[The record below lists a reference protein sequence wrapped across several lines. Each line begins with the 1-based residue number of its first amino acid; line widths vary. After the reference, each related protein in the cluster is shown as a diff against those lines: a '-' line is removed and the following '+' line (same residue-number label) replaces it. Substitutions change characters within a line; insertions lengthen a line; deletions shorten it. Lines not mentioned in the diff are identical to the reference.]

1 MLLRKLKLR
10 KLLKKLAIQGN
21 RLEWIK
27 KKRKNLPEQVEKKLD
42 ENIRKISDV
51 FDEKER
57 AKRDSD
63 CEKISQERYDEKYP
77 KITVEYVKKALG
89 ETNYNMDHYFKKYR
103 QNALWEL
110 FDELWL
116 VVLVALLLKFFVIGS
131 FRVPTGS
138 MVDTIEIGDNLF
150 VSMFYYG
157 LTLPFAESQFVE
169 FADPKRGDIITFTE
183 PGPDKKALVKRVIGV
198 PGDTIFITGKNVY
211 VNGKKLEREESGKVG
226 YYSSRGRIEE
236 TTQYTETDEN
246 GNIYKVIYNDSFTDE
261 IREQINARCPYC
273 NRSFT
278 VPERNYFVMGDN
290 RDDSLDSRYWGFVP
304 RGNVQGKPLFVWF
317 SVQFGSSV
325 FDIKELRLNRIGHF
339 FK

>member
-1 MLLRKLKLR
+1 MLKKIKFRKI
-10 KLLKKLAIQGN
+10 LKKLAIQGN

-27 KKRKNLPEQVEKKLD
+27 RKRKNLPEQVEKKLN
-42 ENIRKISDV
+42 ENIQRISEIFEENRKLHGKGENRQKP
-51 FDEKER
+51 DESKL
-57 AKRDSD
+57 
-63 CEKISQERYDEKYP
+63 
-77 KITVEYVKKALG
+77 TLEYVGKMLG
-89 ETNYNMDHYFKKYR
+89 ETNYNMERYFKKYR
-103 QNALWEL
+103 QSTAGEL

-157 LTLPFAESQFVE
+157 LTLPFAENQFVE

-183 PGPDKKALVKRVIGV
+183 PTPAKKALVKRVIGV
-198 PGDTIFITGKNVY
+198 PGDTIFIHGRDVY
-211 VNGKKLEREESGKVG
+211 VNGEKLERENVGKVT
-226 YYSSRGRIEE
+226 YFSSRNREE
-236 TTQYTETDEN
+236 VTTQYIETNEN
-246 GNIYKVIYNDSFTDE
+246 GKSYKVIYNDTFTDE
-261 IREQINARCPYC
+261 IREQINKKCPYC

-290 RDDSLDSRYWGFVP
+290 RDDSLDSRFWGFVP
-304 RGNVQGKPLFVWF
+304 RNNVQGKPLFVWF
-317 SVQFGSSV
+317 SVQFGDSI
-325 FDIKELRLNRIGHF
+325 FDVKELRLNRIGHV

>member
-1 MLLRKLKLR
+1 M
-10 KLLKKLAIQGN
+10 LKKLAIQGN

-27 KKRKNLPEQVEKKLD
+27 KKRKGLPEQVEKKLA
-42 ENIRKISDV
+42 ENIQKIAEI
-51 FDEKER
+51 FEEK
-57 AKRDSD
+57 KKLHDSD
-63 CEKISQERYDEKYP
+63 TVNAKTDETKLSL
-77 KITVEYVKKALG
+77 EYVGKTLG
-89 ETNYNMDHYFKKYR
+89 ETEYNMQRYFRKYR
-103 QNALWEL
+103 QSTAGEL

-116 VVLVALLLKFFVIGS
+116 VVLVALILKFFVIGS

-183 PGPDKKALVKRVIGV
+183 PGPEKKALVKRVIGV
-198 PGDTIFITGKNVY
+198 PGDSIFIHGKEVY
-211 VNGKKLEREESGKVG
+211 VNGRKLERKEAGKVS
-226 YYSSRGRIEE
+226 YYSSRNRLEE
-236 TTQYTETDEN
+236 TTQFIEKDEN
-246 GNIYKVIYNDSFTDE
+246 GNEYKVIYNDSFTDD
-261 IREQINARCPYC
+261 IREQINLKCPYC
-273 NRSFT
+273 NRSFK

-290 RDDSLDSRYWGFVP
+290 RDDSLDSRFWGFVP

-317 SVQFGSSV
+317 SVQFGNSI
-325 FDIKELRLNRIGHF
+325 FDIKELRLDRIGHV

>member
-1 MLLRKLKLR
+1 MLGKLKLR

-27 KKRKNLPEQVEKKLD
+27 KKRKNLPEQTEKKLD
-42 ENIRKISDV
+42 ENIRKISEV
-51 FDEKER
+51 FEEKNKLKESGGTV
-57 AKRDSD
+57 KSGDS
-63 CEKISQERYDEKYP
+63 KLSP
-77 KITVEYVKKALG
+77 EYIGKLLG
-89 ETNYNMDHYFKKYR
+89 ETSYNMEHYFKQFR
-103 QNALWEL
+103 QNALGEL

-116 VVLVALLLKFFVIGS
+116 VVLVALILKFFVIGS

-183 PGPDKKALVKRVIGV
+183 PGPEKKALVKRVIGV
-198 PGDTIFITGKNVY
+198 PGDTIFIHGKEIY
-211 VNGKKLEREESGKVG
+211 VNGHKLVREETGKVS

-236 TTQYTETDEN
+236 TTQYEETDEN
-246 GNIYKVIYNDSFTDE
+246 GNTYKIIYNDSFNDE
-261 IREQINARCPYC
+261 LREQINAKCPYC

-290 RDDSLDSRYWGFVP
+290 RDDSLDSRFWGFVP
-304 RGNVQGKPLFVWF
+304 RGNIQGKPLFVWF
-317 SVQFGSSV
+317 SVQFGNSV
-325 FDIKELRLNRIGHF
+325 FDVKELRLNRIGHV

>member
-1 MLLRKLKLR
+1 MKTEGFVFDRIKLR
-10 KLLKKLAIQGN
+10 KVLKKLAIQGN

-42 ENIRKISDV
+42 ENIKKISEI
-51 FDEKER
+51 FEEKKGLTEN
-57 AKRDSD
+57 K
-63 CEKISQERYDEKYP
+63 P
-77 KITVEYVKKALG
+77 KAGESKLTLEYIKKVLG
-89 ETNYNMDHYFKKYR
+89 ETEYNMNRYFKDYR
-103 QNALWEL
+103 QNAALEL

-116 VVLVALLLKFFVIGS
+116 VVLIALILKFFVIGS

-157 LTLPFAESQFVE
+157 LTLPFAKSQFVE

-198 PGDTIFITGKNVY
+198 PGDTIYIVGNNVY
-211 VNGKKLEREESGKVG
+211 VNNKKLEREEIGKVS
-226 YYSSRGRIEE
+226 YYSSRNKVEE
-236 TTQYTETDEN
+236 TTQYTETDESGRKYN
-246 GNIYKVIYNDSFTDE
+246 VIYNDSFTDE
-261 IREQINARCPYC
+261 IREQINLKCPYC

-278 VPERNYFVMGDN
+278 VPDRNYFVMGDN

-304 RGNVQGKPLFVWF
+304 RSNIQGKPLFVWF
-317 SVQFGSSV
+317 SIQFGNSI
-325 FDIKELRLNRIGHF
+325 FDIKEFRPDRIGHV

>member
-1 MLLRKLKLR
+1 M
-10 KLLKKLAIQGN
+10 LKKLAIQGN

-27 KKRKNLPEQVEKKLD
+27 RKRKNLPEQVEKKLD
-42 ENIRKISDV
+42 ENIRKISEV
-51 FDEKER
+51 FEEKKRLQESNVNP
-57 AKRDSD
+57 AKSD
-63 CEKISQERYDEKYP
+63 NSKLSL
-77 KITVEYVKKALG
+77 EYIRKMLG
-89 ETNYNMDHYFKKYR
+89 ETAYNMDHYFKKYR

-116 VVLVALLLKFFVIGS
+116 VVLIALILKFFVIGS

-157 LTLPFAESQFVE
+157 LTMPFAESQFVE

-183 PGPDKKALVKRVIGV
+183 PGPEKKALVKRVVGL
-198 PGDTIFITGKNVY
+198 PGDTIFIHGENVY
-211 VNGKKLEREESGKVG
+211 VNGHKLEREESGKVS

-236 TTQYTETDEN
+236 TTQYIETDEN
-246 GNIYKVIYNDSFTDE
+246 GNKYKVIYNDSFNDE
-261 IREQINARCPYC
+261 IREQINMKCPYC

-290 RDDSLDSRYWGFVP
+290 RDDSLDSRFWGFVP
-304 RGNVQGKPLFVWF
+304 RGNIQGKPLFVWF
-317 SVQFGSSV
+317 SVQFGNSI
-325 FDIKELRLNRIGHF
+325 FDVKELRLNRIGHF

>member
-1 MLLRKLKLR
+1 M
-10 KLLKKLAIQGN
+10 LKKLAIQGN

-27 KKRKNLPEQVEKKLD
+27 RKRKNLPEQVEKKLD
-42 ENIRKISDV
+42 ENIRKISEV
-51 FDEKER
+51 FEEKKRLQESNVNP
-57 AKRDSD
+57 AKSD
-63 CEKISQERYDEKYP
+63 NSKLSL
-77 KITVEYVKKALG
+77 EYIRKMLG
-89 ETNYNMDHYFKKYR
+89 ETAYNMDHYFKKYR

-116 VVLVALLLKFFVIGS
+116 VVLIALILKFFVIGS

-157 LTLPFAESQFVE
+157 LTMPFAESQFVE

-183 PGPDKKALVKRVIGV
+183 PGPEKKALVKRVVGL
-198 PGDTIFITGKNVY
+198 PGDTIFIHGENVY
-211 VNGKKLEREESGKVG
+211 VNGHKLEREETGKVS

-236 TTQYTETDEN
+236 TTQYIETDEN
-246 GNIYKVIYNDSFTDE
+246 GNKYKVIYNDSFNDE
-261 IREQINARCPYC
+261 IREQINMKCPYC

-290 RDDSLDSRYWGFVP
+290 RDDSLDSRFWGFVP
-304 RGNVQGKPLFVWF
+304 RGNIQGKPLFVWF
-317 SVQFGSSV
+317 SVQFGNSI
-325 FDIKELRLNRIGHF
+325 FDVKELRLNRIGHF

>member
-1 MLLRKLKLR
+1 MLGKLKLR

-27 KKRKNLPEQVEKKLD
+27 KKRKNLPEQTEKKLD
-42 ENIRKISDV
+42 ENIRKISEV
-51 FDEKER
+51 FEEKNKLKESGGTV
-57 AKRDSD
+57 KSGDS
-63 CEKISQERYDEKYP
+63 KLSP
-77 KITVEYVKKALG
+77 EYIGKLLG
-89 ETNYNMDHYFKKYR
+89 ETSYNMEHYFKQFR
-103 QNALWEL
+103 QNALGEL
-110 FDELWL
+110 FYELWL
-116 VVLVALLLKFFVIGS
+116 VVLVALILKFFVIGS

-183 PGPDKKALVKRVIGV
+183 PGPEKKALVKRVIGV
-198 PGDTIFITGKNVY
+198 PGDTIFIHGKEIY
-211 VNGKKLEREESGKVG
+211 VNGHKLVREETGKVS

-236 TTQYTETDEN
+236 TTQYEETDEN
-246 GNIYKVIYNDSFTDE
+246 GNTYKIIYNDSFNDE
-261 IREQINARCPYC
+261 LREQINAKCPYC

-290 RDDSLDSRYWGFVP
+290 RDDSLDSRFWGFVP
-304 RGNVQGKPLFVWF
+304 RGNIQGKPLFVWF
-317 SVQFGSSV
+317 SVQFGNSV
-325 FDIKELRLNRIGHF
+325 FDVKELRLNRIGHV

>member
-1 MLLRKLKLR
+1 MFEKYRTN
-10 KLLKKLAIQGN
+10 KLLKKLAIYGN
-21 RLEWIK
+21 RLQWIK
-27 KKRKNLPEQVEKKLD
+27 KKRKNLPEQTEKKLD
-42 ENIRKISDV
+42 ENIKKISDI
-51 FDEKER
+51 FEEKNKLRENGG
-57 AKRDSD
+57 KLPQTEDS
-63 CEKISQERYDEKYP
+63 KLSL
-77 KITVEYVKKALG
+77 EYVKKALG
-89 ETNYNMDHYFKKYR
+89 ETNYNMDHYFKKYK
-103 QNALWEL
+103 QSTAGEL

-116 VVLVALLLKFFVIGS
+116 VVLVALILKFFVIGS

-169 FADPKRGDIITFTE
+169 FADPKRGEIITFTE

-198 PGDTIFITGKNVY
+198 PGDTIFITGKNIY
-211 VNGKKLEREESGKVG
+211 VNGKKLEREEVGKVG

-246 GNIYKVIYNDSFTDE
+246 GNSYKVIYNDSFTDE
-261 IREQINARCPYC
+261 IREQVNTRCPYC

-317 SVQFGSSV
+317 SIQFGNSPL
-325 FDIKELRLNRIGHF
+325 DIKELRLDRIGHF

>member
-1 MLLRKLKLR
+1 MFEKIKLR

-27 KKRKNLPEQVEKKLD
+27 KKRKNLPDQVLKKLD
-42 ENIRKISDV
+42 ENIQKITGI
-51 FDEKER
+51 FDEKRKLQETGGTA
-57 AKRDSD
+57 AKNS
-63 CEKISQERYDEKYP
+63 ETKLSPEFVSK
-77 KITVEYVKKALG
+77 VLG
-89 ETNYNMDHYFKKYR
+89 ETEYNFQHYFKKYR
-103 QNALWEL
+103 QSTAGEL

-116 VVLVALLLKFFVIGS
+116 VVLVALVLKFFVIGS

-198 PGDTIFITGKNVY
+198 PGDTIYIVGKNIY
-211 VNGKKLEREESGKVG
+211 VNDHKLEREESGKVS
-226 YYSSRGRIEE
+226 YYSSRNRLEE
-236 TTQYTETDEN
+236 TTQYIEKDEN
-246 GNIYKVIYNDSFTDE
+246 GNEYKVIYNDSFTDD

-290 RDDSLDSRYWGFVP
+290 RDDSLDSRFWGFVP

-317 SVQFGSSV
+317 SVQFGNSI
-325 FDIKELRLNRIGHF
+325 FDVRELRLNRIGHV

>member
-1 MLLRKLKLR
+1 MLGKLKLR

-27 KKRKNLPEQVEKKLD
+27 KKRKNLPEQTEKKLD
-42 ENIRKISDV
+42 ENIRKISEV
-51 FDEKER
+51 FEEKNKLKESGGTV
-57 AKRDSD
+57 KSGDS
-63 CEKISQERYDEKYP
+63 KLSP
-77 KITVEYVKKALG
+77 EYIGKLLG
-89 ETNYNMDHYFKKYR
+89 ETSYNMEHYFKQFR

-116 VVLVALLLKFFVIGS
+116 VVLVALILKFFVIGS

-198 PGDTIFITGKNVY
+198 PGDTIFIHGKEIY
-211 VNGKKLEREESGKVG
+211 VNGHKLVREETGKVS

-236 TTQYTETDEN
+236 TTQYEETDEN
-246 GNIYKVIYNDSFTDE
+246 GNTYKIIYNDSFNDE
-261 IREQINARCPYC
+261 LREQINAKCPYC

-290 RDDSLDSRYWGFVP
+290 RDDSLDSRFWGFVP
-304 RGNVQGKPLFVWF
+304 RGNIQGKPLFVWF
-317 SVQFGSSV
+317 SVQFGNSV
-325 FDIKELRLNRIGHF
+325 FDVKELRLNRIGHF

>member
-1 MLLRKLKLR
+1 M
-10 KLLKKLAIQGN
+10 LKKLAIQGN

-27 KKRKNLPEQVEKKLD
+27 KKRKCLPEQVEKKLA
-42 ENIRKISDV
+42 ENIQKITEI
-51 FDEKER
+51 FEEK
-57 AKRDSD
+57 KKLHDSD
-63 CEKISQERYDEKYP
+63 TVNAKTDETKLSL
-77 KITVEYVKKALG
+77 EYVGKTLG
-89 ETNYNMDHYFKKYR
+89 ETEYNMQRYFKKYR
-103 QNALWEL
+103 QSTAGEL

-116 VVLVALLLKFFVIGS
+116 VVLIALILKFFVIGS

-198 PGDTIFITGKNVY
+198 PGDSIFIHGKDVY
-211 VNGKKLEREESGKVG
+211 VNGIKLERKETGKVS
-226 YYSSRGRIEE
+226 YYSSRNRLEE
-236 TTQYTETDEN
+236 TTQFIEKDEN
-246 GNIYKVIYNDSFTDE
+246 GNEYKVIYNDSFTDDL
-261 IREQINARCPYC
+261 REQINLKCPYC
-273 NRSFT
+273 NRSFK

-290 RDDSLDSRYWGFVP
+290 RDDSLDSRFWGFVP
-304 RGNVQGKPLFVWF
+304 RSNVQGKPLFVWF
-317 SVQFGSSV
+317 SVQFGNSI
-325 FDIKELRLNRIGHF
+325 FDIKELRPDRIGHV

>member
-1 MLLRKLKLR
+1 MFEKLKLR
-10 KLLKKLAIQGN
+10 KMLKKLAIQGN

-27 KKRKNLPEQVEKKLD
+27 RKRKNLPEQVEKKLD
-42 ENIRKISDV
+42 ENIRKISEV
-51 FDEKER
+51 FEEKKRLQESNVNP
-57 AKRDSD
+57 AKSD
-63 CEKISQERYDEKYP
+63 NSKLSL
-77 KITVEYVKKALG
+77 EYIRKMLG
-89 ETNYNMDHYFKKYR
+89 ETAYNMDHYFKKYR

-116 VVLVALLLKFFVIGS
+116 VVLIALILKFFVIGS

-157 LTLPFAESQFVE
+157 LTMPFAESQFVE

-183 PGPDKKALVKRVIGV
+183 PGPEKKALVKRVVGL
-198 PGDTIFITGKNVY
+198 PGDTIFIHGENVY
-211 VNGKKLEREESGKVG
+211 VNGHKLEREETGKVS

-236 TTQYTETDEN
+236 TTQYIETDEN
-246 GNIYKVIYNDSFTDE
+246 GNKYKVIYNDSFNDE
-261 IREQINARCPYC
+261 IREQINMKCPYC

-290 RDDSLDSRYWGFVP
+290 RDDSLDSRFWGFVP
-304 RGNVQGKPLFVWF
+304 RGNIQGKPLFVWF
-317 SVQFGSSV
+317 SVQFGNSI
-325 FDIKELRLNRIGHF
+325 FDVKELRLNRIGHF

>member
-1 MLLRKLKLR
+1 MFEKLKLR
-10 KLLKKLAIQGN
+10 KMLKKLAIQGN

-27 KKRKNLPEQVEKKLD
+27 RKRKNLPEQVEKKLD
-42 ENIRKISDV
+42 ENIRKISEV
-51 FDEKER
+51 FEEKKRLQESNVNP
-57 AKRDSD
+57 AKSD
-63 CEKISQERYDEKYP
+63 NSKLSL
-77 KITVEYVKKALG
+77 EYIRKMLG
-89 ETNYNMDHYFKKYR
+89 ETAYNMDHYFKKYR

-116 VVLVALLLKFFVIGS
+116 VVLIALILKFFVIGS

-157 LTLPFAESQFVE
+157 LTMPFAESQFVE

-183 PGPDKKALVKRVIGV
+183 PGPEKKALVKRVVGL
-198 PGDTIFITGKNVY
+198 PGDTIFIHGENVY
-211 VNGKKLEREESGKVG
+211 VNGHKLEREESGKVS

-236 TTQYTETDEN
+236 TTQYIETDEN
-246 GNIYKVIYNDSFTDE
+246 GNKYKVIYNDSFNDE
-261 IREQINARCPYC
+261 IREQINMKCPYC

-290 RDDSLDSRYWGFVP
+290 RDDSLDSRFWGFVP
-304 RGNVQGKPLFVWF
+304 RGNIQGKPLFVWF
-317 SVQFGSSV
+317 SVQFGNSI
-325 FDIKELRLNRIGHF
+325 FDVKELRLNRIGHF

>member
-1 MLLRKLKLR
+1 MFEKIKRR

-42 ENIRKISDV
+42 ENIRKISDI
-51 FDEKER
+51 FDEKVR
-57 AKRDSD
+57 AKNSGIPFS
-63 CEKISQERYDEKYP
+63 EEKYP
-77 KITVEYVKKALG
+77 KLSLEYVKKALG
-89 ETNYNMDHYFKKYR
+89 ETNYNMEHYFKKYR

-116 VVLVALLLKFFVIGS
+116 VVLVALILKFFVIGS

-169 FADPKRGDIITFTE
+169 FADPKRGEIITFTE

-198 PGDTIFITGKNVY
+198 PGDTIFIHGKNVY
-211 VNGKKLEREESGKVG
+211 VNGQKISREEEGKVS

-236 TTQYTETDEN
+236 TTQYTETDED
-246 GNIYKVIYNDSFTDE
+246 GNSYKVIYNDSFTDD
-261 IREQINARCPYC
+261 IREQINLKCPYC

-317 SVQFGSSV
+317 SVQFGNSI

>member
-1 MLLRKLKLR
+1 MLKKLKLR

-27 KKRKNLPEQVEKKLD
+27 KKRKNLPEQILKKLN
-42 ENIRKISDV
+42 ENIQKITEIFDERKKRQENGGIPAKNDETKLSIEYLNKIS
-51 FDEKER
+51 
-57 AKRDSD
+57 
-63 CEKISQERYDEKYP
+63 
-77 KITVEYVKKALG
+77 G
-89 ETNYNMDHYFKKYR
+89 ETEYNLQHYFKKYR
-103 QNALWEL
+103 QSTAGEL

-116 VVLVALLLKFFVIGS
+116 VVLVALILKFFVIGS

-183 PGPDKKALVKRVIGV
+183 PGPEKKALVKRVIGI
-198 PGDTIFITGKNVY
+198 PGDSIFIHGKEVY
-211 VNGKKLEREESGKVG
+211 VNGHKLERKETGKVS
-226 YYSSRGRIEE
+226 YYSSRNRLEE
-236 TTQYTETDEN
+236 TTQFVETDEN
-246 GNIYKVIYNDSFTDE
+246 GNKYNVIYNDSFTDD
-261 IREQINARCPYC
+261 IREQINLKCPYC
-273 NRSFT
+273 NRSFK

-290 RDDSLDSRYWGFVP
+290 RDDSLDSRFWGFVP

-317 SVQFGSSV
+317 SVQFGNSV
-325 FDIKELRLNRIGHF
+325 FDVKELRLNRIGHV

>member
-1 MLLRKLKLR
+1 MLKNIKLR

-42 ENIRKISDV
+42 ENIKKISEI
-51 FDEKER
+51 FDEKNASRENGG
-57 AKRDSD
+57 KKP
-63 CEKISQERYDEKYP
+63 ETGETKL
-77 KITVEYVKKALG
+77 TLEYIKKVLG
-89 ETNYNMDHYFKKYR
+89 ETEYNMLHYFKNYR
-103 QNALWEL
+103 QSVAGEL

-116 VVLVALLLKFFVIGS
+116 VVLVALILKFFVIGS

-198 PGDTIFITGKNVY
+198 PGDTIYITGKNIY
-211 VNGKKLEREESGKVG
+211 VNNHKLEREETGKVG

-236 TTQYTETDEN
+236 TTQYEETDEN
-246 GNIYKVIYNDSFTDE
+246 GNKYKVIYNDSFTDE
-261 IREQINARCPYC
+261 IREQISQKCPYC
-273 NRSFT
+273 NRSFV

-304 RGNVQGKPLFVWF
+304 RSNVQGKPLFVWF
-317 SVQFGSSV
+317 SVQFGNSI
-325 FDIKELRLNRIGHF
+325 FDLKELRLNRIGHI

>member
-1 MLLRKLKLR
+1 MFEKLKLR

-27 KKRKNLPEQVEKKLD
+27 KKRKNLPEQIAKKLD
-42 ENIRKISDV
+42 ENILKIAEI
-51 FDEKER
+51 FEEKKKQHENGDR
-57 AKRDSD
+57 QGKAGETKLS
-63 CEKISQERYDEKYP
+63 S
-77 KITVEYVKKALG
+77 EYVTKLLG
-89 ETNYNMDHYFKKYR
+89 ETAYNMDHYFKKYK
-103 QNALWEL
+103 QSAAGEL

-169 FADPKRGDIITFTE
+169 FANPKRGEIITFTE
-183 PGPDKKALVKRVIGV
+183 PGPEKKALVKRVIGI
-198 PGDTIFITGKNVY
+198 PGDSIFIHGKDIY
-211 VNGKKLEREESGKVG
+211 VNGEKIRREKAGKVS
-226 YYSSRGRIEE
+226 YYSSRNKIEE
-236 TTQYTETDEN
+236 TTQFIETDRD
-246 GNIYKVIYNDSFTDE
+246 GNSYKVIYNDSFSDDL
-261 IREQINARCPYC
+261 REQINKKCPYC
-273 NRSFT
+273 NRSFI

-290 RDDSLDSRYWGFVP
+290 RDDSLDSRFWGFVP

-317 SVQFGSSV
+317 SIQFGNSI
-325 FDIKELRLNRIGHF
+325 FDIKEFRPGRIGHV

>member
-1 MLLRKLKLR
+1 M
-10 KLLKKLAIQGN
+10 LKKLAIQGN

-27 KKRKNLPEQVEKKLD
+27 KKRKNLPEQTEKKLD
-42 ENIRKISDV
+42 ENIRKISEV
-51 FDEKER
+51 FEEKSR
-57 AKRDSD
+57 L
-63 CEKISQERYDEKYP
+63 QESGGNTAQNENSKLSPEHIRKL
-77 KITVEYVKKALG
+77 LG
-89 ETNYNMDHYFKKYR
+89 ETAYNMDHYFKKYK

-116 VVLVALLLKFFVIGS
+116 VVLVALVLKFFVIGS

-183 PGPDKKALVKRVIGV
+183 PGPEKKALVKRVVGV
-198 PGDTIFITGKNVY
+198 PGDTIFIHGKNLY
-211 VNGKKLEREESGKVG
+211 VNGHKLDREETGKVS

-236 TTQYTETDEN
+236 TTQYEETDEN
-246 GNIYKVIYNDSFTDE
+246 GNKYKVIYNDSFTDE
-261 IREQINARCPYC
+261 IRDQINAKCPYC

-290 RDDSLDSRYWGFVP
+290 RDDSLDSRFWGFVP

-317 SVQFGSSV
+317 SVQFGNSI
-325 FDIKELRLNRIGHF
+325 FDLKELRLNRIGHF

>member
-1 MLLRKLKLR
+1 MLEKLKLR
-10 KLLKKLAIQGN
+10 KILKKLAIQGN
-21 RLEWIK
+21 RLEWIR

-42 ENIRKISDV
+42 ENIKKISDI
-51 FDEKER
+51 FEEKER
-57 AKRDSD
+57 AKGESG
-63 CEKISQERYDEKYP
+63 KISEEKYP
-77 KITVEYVKKALG
+77 KIAFEYVKKALG
-89 ETNYNMDHYFKKYR
+89 ETNYNMEHYFKKYK

-116 VVLVALLLKFFVIGS
+116 VVLVALILKFFVIGS

-169 FADPKRGDIITFTE
+169 FADPKRGEIITFTE

-198 PGDTIFITGKNVY
+198 PGDTIFITGRNVY
-211 VNGKKLEREESGKVG
+211 VNGKKLEREETGKVG

-236 TTQYTETDEN
+236 TTQFTETDEN
-246 GNIYKVIYNDSFTDE
+246 GNKYNVIYNDSFNDD

-278 VPERNYFVMGDN
+278 VPDRNYFVMGDN

-317 SVQFGSSV
+317 SVQFGSSI